1 MLKIYPTWMNKES
14 KPFLMSPSKTLQRL
28 ESKNVGEKGRK
39 GIIISHVL
47 SMRPYAHI
55 LSNHA
60 KNEHFIETCY
70 FSFRKSNAYSRRP
83 YQSIRHIN

>member
-55 LSNHA
+55 KSKHA
-60 KNEHFIETCY
+60 KRGLLVETCH
-70 FSFRKSNAYSRRP
+70 FTS
-83 YQSIRHIN
+83 